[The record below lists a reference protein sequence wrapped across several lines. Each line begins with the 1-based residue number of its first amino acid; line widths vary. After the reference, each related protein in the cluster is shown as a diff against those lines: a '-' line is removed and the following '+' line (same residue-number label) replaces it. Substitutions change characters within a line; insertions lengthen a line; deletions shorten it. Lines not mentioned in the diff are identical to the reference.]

1 MVDPPGSLGFDIP
14 NFWRQEVFPVRS
26 GRVDSHD
33 ISIGDKLIKPR
44 SVGVYRAH
52 EIRIPI
58 KGGMTIPNI
67 GSWST
72 LAHVEMMSL
81 VWSHPSFRNLQR
93 TDSLKGPRNK
103 PEYQKTLFRSQ
114 LTERPGSVGIRS
126 QQQFLMESKIWRIL
140 KLGGGFKHFLFS
152 PRKLGKT
159 NPIWRAYFS
168 DGLKHVETTN

>member
-1 MVDPPGSLGFDIP
+1 MKRDVLHGQHGEKRWDDRMVDPPGSLGFDIP

-67 GSWST
+67 GS
-72 LAHVEMMSL
+72 
-81 VWSHPSFRNLQR
+81 
-93 TDSLKGPRNK
+93 
-103 PEYQKTLFRSQ
+103 
-114 LTERPGSVGIRS
+114 
-126 QQQFLMESKIWRIL
+126 
-140 KLGGGFKHFLFS
+140 
-152 PRKLGKT
+152 
-159 NPIWRAYFS
+159 
-168 DGLKHVETTN
+168 